1 MYTKSVLFIA
11 CTSLSASLFAANVTI
26 PVNLT
31 SANGVGKSI
40 GTITATDTRYGLLL
54 TPDLADLP
62 AGLHGFHIH
71 EIPSCD
77 DGGMAAGGHLD
88 PKETKKHHGPYVDT
102 GHLGD
107 SPALSVGEDGRATLP
122 TLAPRLTVA
131 KIKQHTIMIHAGGD
145 TYSDNPAM
153 GGGGARIACGVIK

>member
-1 MYTKSVLFIA
+1 MHCKYIIA
-11 CTSLSASLFAANVTI
+11 AIIASSAFSAYAATVTI

-31 SANGVGKSI
+31 SANGIGKSI
-40 GTITATDTRYGLLL
+40 GTITATDTKYGLLL
-54 TPDLADLP
+54 QPDLHDLP
-62 AGLHGFHIH
+62 AGVHGFHIH
-71 EIPSCD
+71 EKPSCD

-88 PKETKKHHGPYVDT
+88 PHDTKKHHGPYIDT

-107 SPALSVGEDGRATLP
+107 SPALSIAEDGRATLP
-122 TLAPRLTVA
+122 VLAPRLSVSA
-131 KIKQHTIMIHAGGD
+131 IKDHAIMIHAGGD